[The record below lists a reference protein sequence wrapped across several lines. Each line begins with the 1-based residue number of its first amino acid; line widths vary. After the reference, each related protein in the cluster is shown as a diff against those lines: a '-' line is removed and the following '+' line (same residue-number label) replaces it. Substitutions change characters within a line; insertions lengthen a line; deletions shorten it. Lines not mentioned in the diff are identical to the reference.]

1 MASQDNEVESEKDKT
16 VGQAGTVED
25 AVKDAQTL
33 RLTNPPSSM
42 TLRLMIRVPM
52 ILPSRPMMTSLPNG
66 RL

>member
-25 AVKDAQTL
+25 AVKDAQT
-33 RLTNPPSSM
+33 TNPPSSM
-42 TLRLMIRVPM
+42 TLRSMRRVPM
-52 ILPSRPMMTSLPNG
+52 ILPSRPIMTSLPNG